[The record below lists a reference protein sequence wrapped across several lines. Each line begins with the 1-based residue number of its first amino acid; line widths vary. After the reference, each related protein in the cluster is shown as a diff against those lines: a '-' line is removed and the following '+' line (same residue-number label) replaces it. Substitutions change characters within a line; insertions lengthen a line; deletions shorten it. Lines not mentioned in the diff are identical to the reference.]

1 MKIKFPVPLDQIEI
15 HIEAG
20 PCFGECPMFDLVIR
34 GTGEVDF
41 ENRSWHLPRE
51 KRSFTIE
58 TDQVKDLIAAAFEI
72 GFFEMQRNF
81 ESETR
86 YTLQSDGML
95 IRDNFYMTD
104 HQLRKFSIKL
114 GDKTKRVDAY
124 LGYPQ
129 RLEWFYKLV
138 LRVTG
143 LDICLGVDA

>member
-1 MKIKFPVPLDQIEI
+1 MDQIEI

-34 GTGEVDF
+34 GTGEVEF
-41 ENRSWHLPRE
+41 ENLSWHLPRE
-51 KRSFTIE
+51 KRSFTIDA
-58 TDQVKDLIAAAFEI
+58 DQVKDLIAAAFEI

-81 ESETR
+81 EYETR

-95 IRDNFYMTD
+95 IRDNVYMTD

-114 GDKTKRVDAY
+114 GEKTKRVDAY
-124 LGYPQ
+124 LGVPR
-129 RLEWFYKLV
+129 RLQWFYRLI